1 MAAEA
6 IMLPVADVVYRD
18 DLYPRLKTDPATVQ
32 KYAANIEVLPAIEVN
47 QHHELIDGWHRWT
60 AHRKAGAEM
69 IPATVTETRSDVELL
84 ALACQRNA
92 AHGIQL
98 AEDDKRRMAIRL
110 FASGTGLAEQEIERV
125 LSVSRRTVSEYLRA
139 DKEQLRAE
147 RDAKIRALWLACH
160 TLNEISEAVGVPLQ
174 TVHDLTA
181 TFPKT
186 EALPK
191 SEKLLA
197 EFNDADWK
205 PPLFDLWSQ
214 HKNTNE
220 VEHFG
225 NSPQEHVENLLYL
238 YTEPFG
244 IVVDPFA
251 GGGSTIDVCLKRS
264 RRCWASDRKPIPER
278 EKEIRQHDLVN
289 ADGSIAVSGPA
300 QWKDVQLVYLDPPY
314 WRQAEGEYSTDATD
328 LGNMTLDQFT
338 ATLAAIVNGYAA
350 KLKPGAHIA
359 LLIQP
364 TQWKADDRAWPSYH
378 DLDIIRAASKRLRL
392 QYHLIC
398 PYSTEQ
404 SNAQQV
410 EDAKETKR
418 LLVRTRRLVVWEVIE
433 PGRKDRLERPELQQ
447 VAPA

>member
-1 MAAEA
+1 MQGVTA
-6 IMLPVADVVYRD
+6 IPVAEVIYRD

-32 KYAANIEVLPAIEVN
+32 KYAANLEVLPPIEVN

-60 AHRKAGAEM
+60 AHRKAGAET

-84 ALACQRNA
+84 ALACERNA
-92 AHGIQL
+92 AHGLQL

-110 FASGTGLAEQEIERV
+110 FASGTGLGEADIERV
-125 LSVSRRTVSEYLRA
+125 LSVSRRSVSEYLRA

-205 PPLFDLWSQ
+205 PPLFDLWNQ
-214 HKNTNE
+214 ARNTNH
-220 VEHFG
+220 EHFG
-225 NSPQEHVENLLYL
+225 NSPQEFVENLLYL
-238 YTEPFG
+238 YTDPFG

-251 GGGSTIDVCLKRS
+251 GGGSTIDVCQRRS
-264 RRCWASDRKPIPER
+264 RRYWVSDRAPIVER
-278 EKEIRQHDLVN
+278 EAEIRQHDLVA
-289 ADGSIAVSGPA
+289 ADGTVQVSGPF
-300 QWKDVQLVYLDPPY
+300 QWVDVQLVYLDPPY
-314 WRQAEGEYSTDATD
+314 WRQAEGKYSNAPTD
-328 LGNMTLDQFT
+328 LANMPLEQFHDTLER
-338 ATLAAIVNGYAA
+338 IICGYSK

-359 LLIQP
+359 LIISP
-364 TQWKADDRAWPSYH
+364 TQWPNDDKHKDFH
-378 DLDIIRAASKRLRL
+378 DLEMIRRMNGKSGLTLRE
-392 QYHLIC
+392 HIAV
-398 PYSTEQ
+398 PYSSQQYNGT
-404 SNAQQV
+404 QV
-410 EDAKETKR
+410 EIAKEKR
-418 LLVRTRRLVVWEVIE
+418 LLMTVRRMLTVWEKDGVI
-433 PGRKDRLERPELQQ
+433 
-447 VAPA
+447 